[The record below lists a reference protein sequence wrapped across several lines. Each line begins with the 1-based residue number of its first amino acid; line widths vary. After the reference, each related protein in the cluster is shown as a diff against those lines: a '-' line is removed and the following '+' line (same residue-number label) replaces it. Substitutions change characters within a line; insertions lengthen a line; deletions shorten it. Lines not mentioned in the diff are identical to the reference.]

1 MLVLAT
7 VLSALLALAAPPRAA
22 QGGEA
27 PVPGWR
33 VHITP
38 AGELFPALEL
48 SQRPGSGGG
57 SGLVRVDI
65 EAATSH
71 GALVLT
77 LATPGLRHPARLAI
91 PAGAAGTQTLR
102 PRLEWDPAALEGLG
116 KPRRQSLVAT
126 LEGEGLPVQV
136 RRLEVVVHPLDEA
149 LYYVREGRDA
159 VDLGW
164 AFAGYVDPHD
174 PAVDALLAHAREL
187 APGLDRLPA
196 RDRAEA
202 IWRALEWR
210 ELRYAHGDPAI
221 ARGPVLWSQRVQP
234 PGVTWHERRGSC
246 IDASVLVASAFERMR
261 LAPFILLV
269 PGHAL
274 VGLDATGTEPLL
286 LETTALGRL
295 ATPQEN
301 FAAALASGA
310 RQWRA
315 ALPHLRRGG
324 GPDYARID
332 IATARRYGIMPL
344 RSGAAT
350 AAGNAAARLQSRRA
364 TPPEASI
371 RRDARIQ

>member
-7 VLSALLALAAPPRAA
+7 VLCALLALPLPLLAAH
-22 QGGEA
+22 GGEA
-27 PVPGWR
+27 AAPAWR

-48 SQRPGSGGG
+48 SQRPGVAGG

-65 EAATSH
+65 EAATAH

-77 LATPGLRHPARLAI
+77 LETAGLRHPARLAI

-102 PRLEWDPAALEGLG
+102 PRLEWDPAALEELDR
-116 KPRRQSLVAT
+116 PRRQPLVAT
-126 LEGEGLPVQV
+126 LEGAGRPAQV
-136 RRLEVVVHPLDEA
+136 RRLEVLVHPLDEA

-174 PAVDALLAHAREL
+174 PAIDALLARAREL
-187 APGLDRLPA
+187 APGLERLPA
-196 RDRAEA
+196 RNRAEA

-234 PGVTWHERRGSC
+234 PHLTWHARRGSC
-246 IDASVLVASAFERMR
+246 IDASVLVASALERMG

-274 VGLDATGTEPLL
+274 VGLDAAGAEPLL

-324 GPDYARID
+324 GPDYACID
-332 IATARRYGIMPL
+332 IAPARRYGIMPL
-344 RSGAAT
+344 RSGVAE
-350 AAGNAAARLQSRRA
+350 QSAPAPRG
-364 TPPEASI
+364 P
-371 RRDARIQ
+371 